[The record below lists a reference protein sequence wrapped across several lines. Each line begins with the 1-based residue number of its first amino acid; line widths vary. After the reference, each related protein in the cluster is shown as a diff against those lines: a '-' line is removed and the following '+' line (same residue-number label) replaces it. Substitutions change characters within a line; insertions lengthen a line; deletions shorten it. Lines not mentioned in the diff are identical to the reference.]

1 MAYDQFAYVYD
12 RLMSDV
18 PYDEWMSVL
27 LREKEHFQVNGTR
40 LLDVGCGTGEWTVK
54 ASVHGF
60 ETVGIDLSESMLSM
74 AQQKAME
81 AGQSIRFFQMDMAEA
96 GELGQFDLITIFC
109 DSLNYLETEEA
120 VRQTFTNMHQMLALN
135 GLFLFDVHSVYKV
148 NELFAGQTYS
158 YDDGE
163 AAYIWNSF
171 EGEFENSAEHELTF
185 FIKEEGDL
193 YARFD
198 EFHKQ
203 RTFTI
208 DQYKAWLSE
217 AGFQVESVTAD
228 FTDKEPSDMSERI
241 FFTCTKR

>member
-18 PYDEWMSVL
+18 PYDEWMSYL
-27 LREKEHFQVNGTR
+27 LHQKETFKVDGMK

-54 ASVHGF
+54 ASATGF

-81 AGQSIRFFQMDMAEA
+81 MGQSIRFFQMDMAEA
-96 GELGQFDLITIFC
+96 EDLGQFDLITIFC

-120 VRQTFTNMHQMLALN
+120 VQQTFKRMYDLLSAN
-135 GLFLFDVHSVYKV
+135 GLFMFDVHSVYKV
-148 NELFAGQTYS
+148 NEFFAGQTYS

-185 FIKEEGDL
+185 FIREENDL
-193 YARFD
+193 YSRFD

-203 RTFTI
+203 RTFSI
-208 DQYKAWLSE
+208 EQYKKWLSE
-217 AGFQVESVTAD
+217 AGFKIESVSAD
-228 FTDKEPSDMSERI
+228 FTGEAPVETSERI

>member
-27 LREKEHFQVNGTR
+27 LREKDHFQVTGTR

-60 ETVGIDLSESMLSM
+60 ETIGIDLSESMLSM

-120 VRQTFTNMHQMLALN
+120 VRQTFNNMHHMLASD
-135 GLFLFDVHSVYKV
+135 GIFMFDVHSVYKV
-148 NELFAGQTYS
+148 NELFVGQTYS

-208 DQYKAWLSE
+208 DQYKAWLTE
-217 AGFQVESVTAD
+217 AGFKVESVTAD
-228 FTDKEPSDMSERI
+228 FTDEEPSDTSERI
-241 FFTCTKR
+241 FITCTKR

>member
-18 PYDEWMSVL
+18 PYDDWMSFL
-27 LREKEHFQVNGTR
+27 FHQKEQHQVKGMK
-40 LLDVGCGTGEWTVK
+40 LLDVGCGTGEWTVR
-54 ASVHGF
+54 ASAAGF

-81 AGQSIRFFQMDMAEA
+81 AGQSIRFFQMDMSEAED
-96 GELGQFDLITIFC
+96 LGQFDLITIFC

-120 VRQTFTNMHQMLALN
+120 VQQTFKKMYNLLTADGIFM
-135 GLFLFDVHSVYKV
+135 FDVHSVYKV

-171 EGEFENSAEHELTF
+171 EGEYENSAEHELTF
-185 FIKEEGDL
+185 FIKEEGNL
-193 YARFD
+193 YSRFD

-203 RTFTI
+203 RTFHI
-208 DQYKAWLSE
+208 DQYKAWLQE
-217 AGFQVESVTAD
+217 AGFTVNSVTAD
-228 FTDKEPSDMSERI
+228 FKDTAPDELSERI

>member
-1 MAYDQFAYVYD
+1 MAYEQFAYVYD

-18 PYDEWMSVL
+18 PYDEWMSFL
-27 LREKEHFQVNGTR
+27 LRQKKAFNVEGMR

-54 ASVHGF
+54 ASSAGF

-81 AGQSIRFFQMDMAEA
+81 AGQSIRFFQMDMSEAE
-96 GELGQFDLITIFC
+96 ELGHFDLITIFC

-120 VRQTFTNMHQMLALN
+120 VQQTFQKMYDMLTSE
-135 GLFLFDVHSVYKV
+135 GLLLFDVHSVYKV

-171 EGEFENSAEHELTF
+171 EGEHENSAEHELTF
-185 FIKEEGDL
+185 FIKEERNL

-203 RTFTI
+203 RTFSI
-208 DQYKAWLSE
+208 GQYQTWLTE
-217 AGFQVESVTAD
+217 AGFHVEAVTAD
-228 FTDKEPSDMSERI
+228 FSENQPVETSERI

>member
-18 PYDEWMSVL
+18 PYDEWMSFL
-27 LREKEHFQVNGTR
+27 IRQKEVFKVEGMK

-54 ASVHGF
+54 ASIAGF

-81 AGQSIRFFQMDMAEA
+81 AGQAIRFFKMDMSEA
-96 GELGQFDLITIFC
+96 RDLGEFDLITIFC
-109 DSLNYLETEEA
+109 DSVNYLETEE
-120 VRQTFTNMHQMLALN
+120 VVQQTFKRMYDLLSNDGVFM
-135 GLFLFDVHSVYKV
+135 FDVHSLYKV

-171 EGEFENSAEHELTF
+171 EGEYENSAEHELTF
-185 FIKEEGDL
+185 FIKEEENL
-193 YARFD
+193 YSRFD

-203 RTFTI
+203 RTFPVE
-208 DQYKAWLSE
+208 QYKKWLVE
-217 AGFQVESVTAD
+217 AGFKVETVTAD
-228 FTDKEPSDMSERI
+228 FNETQPDELSERI

>member
-18 PYDEWMSVL
+18 PYDEWMSYL
-27 LREKEHFQVNGTR
+27 LHQKKTFKVDGMK

-54 ASVHGF
+54 ASAAGF
-60 ETVGIDLSESMLSM
+60 ETTGIDLSESMLAM

-81 AGQSIRFFQMDMAEA
+81 ANQSIRYFQMDMSEAED
-96 GELGQFDLITIFC
+96 LGQFDCITIFC

-120 VRQTFTNMHQMLALN
+120 VQQTFRKMYDLLSAD
-135 GLFLFDVHSVYKV
+135 GLFMFDVHSVYKV

-171 EGEFENSAEHELTF
+171 EGEYENSAEHELTF
-185 FIKEEGDL
+185 FIREDGDL
-193 YARFD
+193 YSRFD

-203 RTFTI
+203 RTFPVE
-208 DQYKAWLSE
+208 QYKTWLYE
-217 AGFQVESVTAD
+217 AGFKVESVTAD
-228 FTDKEPSDMSERI
+228 FTGEEPAENSERI